1 MKQYIVLFPISLD
14 SGPLILPAAEG
25 DPPVIVDEATLF
37 ESPSEFFS
45 NEERAQ
51 ILIRMGVLA
60 PADAPEQVSEAREKL
75 RSTEKKAAESLK
87 AIT

>member
-14 SGPLILPAAEG
+14 SGPLILPAPEG

-37 ESPSEFFS
+37 SDPSEFFT
-45 NEERAQ
+45 NDERAQ
-51 ILIRMGVLA
+51 ILIRMGVLVS
-60 PADAPEQVSEAREKL
+60 ADAPEQIFEARQNLKT
-75 RSTEKKAAESLK
+75 TEKKAADSLK